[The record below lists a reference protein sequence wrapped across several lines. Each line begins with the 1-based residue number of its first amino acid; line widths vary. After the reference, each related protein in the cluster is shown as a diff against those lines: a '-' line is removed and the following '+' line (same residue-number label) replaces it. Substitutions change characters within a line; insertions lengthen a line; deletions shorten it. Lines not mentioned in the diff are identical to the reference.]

1 MLELAAPAGVV
12 PEQPGQ
18 SAEVHVGT
26 ENVALEFELPLE
38 VPPGPAEQAE
48 VVGRPSGQGMPG
60 GACIGPGESGGGG
73 HGPEKV
79 GRTRGAGNGDQP
91 SPTDRFP
98 ESPGQVRLNAGGPS
112 CRYIHDVPTGTHTD
126 PLMAL
131 KGDLASVDLAQV
143 FQMLALNKKAGL
155 LSIQS
160 PRLWKVLHFG
170 PRGVTLYFN
179 QHSMLEKCLRAL
191 LRRGSLL
198 PRTLE
203 EVREHAATQGADLM
217 QTLQAGG
224 FIDPAELESL
234 MAVEIEEEIHELFFC
249 RDARFE
255 FHEGI
260 DRLEELEG
268 VVDERFSINA
278 DSIVMEAARRIDE
291 WSYISERIPSQQAV
305 MDRSAAV
312 YDEEDAESTNR
323 IVYDLVDG
331 RRSIARIVELS
342 GQSSFVVSKALAQ
355 LLDSG
360 HVEPLPAESLIEVGN
375 QCLTEGRLPEAI
387 NLFEQSVASGVGM
400 PEVHSLAAS
409 AYESAREFGMAALH
423 LGREAELH
431 LVAGDFAAAATKLR
445 ASLDLVPTDLKV
457 REQLVQIAIEDPKLA
472 NGLDP
477 VAEGRTLAQL
487 LLEVGEVDRAT
498 PILEHL
504 MQLEPRDI
512 ELKKTLVNAYGKH
525 GDSHRISPL
534 YESIAE
540 DLVAAGRPM
549 EAIGYLQK
557 VLMID
562 RTRTDVSARVRN
574 LYENDERVRS
584 RRRRL
589 ASLGIAFL
597 LLAFLGLAFHVY
609 ERIASREL
617 AAVDVSQLVA
627 SHDYA
632 SAAIT
637 YDRFAQAFPLSSASR
652 AAELEATRI
661 RDLGARR
668 DRGLQLEKVARDR
681 QLADVRARYKADWAR
696 HRSMFLAGDA
706 EGSLRTLLEVE
717 ALLATAGEDEDR
729 RWAATERVSQ
739 TIADIRGYLERA
751 DALATQVRELFERG
765 SWQQSRQVALE
776 LLQRHELAGSAR
788 AVNLPMQVVSRPAGA
803 RILAAG
809 QPVLSE
815 SGVELRTPAV
825 VCLKGGQPQVLT
837 IELDGHEPL
846 TVRADAR
853 KVDQVDLLLTRQPA
867 TSIRF
872 PHAPQ
877 SVLAATGDHVGIGLR
892 GGRFGIA
899 RSGESTAQQV
909 VDLGDLRSLDGPP
922 VASGELLWYLTDDGI
937 VHGLDFTPGPVP
949 QHRSFSLGGTAAT
962 GIASAGGRLFVVDG
976 ANRLVCH
983 DARNGNR
990 LWSVALDSEPAGIP
1004 VSDGRQVWV
1013 GTHDGRVRCIDVKT
1027 SSQVLAWRDAAA
1039 PVTSIRLAGGRAI
1052 FACSDGTLRALE
1064 ADGRQA
1070 WNRPLGRNL
1079 ADGELALAGG
1089 AIVARTGSRELA
1101 AFDIATGEQVASAST
1116 DGDIVGPLAAIGDK
1130 VCLVVRIAEDG
1141 GRRVADTLRALD
1153 PNSLVAQWQARL
1165 PAAVSG
1171 PLSEAVSR
1179 LHVPLVD
1186 GQLLVFRD

>member
-1 MLELAAPAGVV
+1 
-12 PEQPGQ
+12 
-18 SAEVHVGT
+18 
-26 ENVALEFELPLE
+26 
-38 VPPGPAEQAE
+38 
-48 VVGRPSGQGMPG
+48 
-60 GACIGPGESGGGG
+60 
-73 HGPEKV
+73 
-79 GRTRGAGNGDQP
+79 
-91 SPTDRFP
+91 
-98 ESPGQVRLNAGGPS
+98 
-112 CRYIHDVPTGTHTD
+112 
-126 PLMAL
+126 MAL

-179 QHSMLEKCLRAL
+179 PHSMLEKCLRAL
-191 LRRGSLL
+191 QRRGSLSA
-198 PRTLE
+198 RTLE
-203 EVREHAATQGADLM
+203 EAREHAASQGADLL

-224 FIDPAELESL
+224 FVDPAELESL

-268 VVDERFSINA
+268 VVDERFSLNA

-291 WSYISERIPSQQAV
+291 WSYISERIPSQQSV

-312 YDEEDAESTNR
+312 FDADEAEPVNR
-323 IVYDLVDG
+323 TVYELVDG

-342 GQSSFVVSKALAQ
+342 GQSSFAVSKALAQ

-360 HVEPLPAESLIEVGN
+360 HVEPVPAECLIEVGN

-387 NLFEQSVASGVGM
+387 NLFEQAVTSGVGM

-409 AYESAREFGMAALH
+409 AYESAREFGMAAMH

-525 GDSHRISPL
+525 GDNHRISPL

-574 LYENDERVRS
+574 LYENDERVRA

-597 LLAFLGLAFHVY
+597 FLAFLGLAFHVY

-617 AAVDVSQLVA
+617 AAVDVSQMVA

-632 SAAIT
+632 GAAT
-637 YDRFAQAFPLSSASR
+637 AYERFAHAFPLSSASR
-652 AAELEATRI
+652 AAEAEASRI
-661 RDLGARR
+661 RDLGSRR
-668 DRGLQLEKVARDR
+668 DRGLQLEKLARDR

-717 ALLATAGEDEDR
+717 ALLATAGEEEDKA
-729 RWAATERVSQ
+729 WAASERVAQ

-751 DALATQVRELFERG
+751 DALAAQVHELFEKG
-765 SWQQSRQVALE
+765 AWQQARQVALD

-788 AVNLPMQVVSRPAGA
+788 SVDVPMQVVSRPAGA

-809 QPVLSE
+809 KPMANE
-815 SGVELRTPAV
+815 AGVELRTPAV
-825 VCLKGGQPQVLT
+825 VSLKGGQPQSLT
-837 IELDGHEPL
+837 LELDGHEPL
-846 TVRADAR
+846 TFRADAR
-853 KVDQVDLLLTRQPA
+853 KVEQLDLLLTRRPA

-877 SVLAATGDHVGIGLR
+877 SVLAATTGHVGIGLR
-892 GGRFGIA
+892 GGRFGVA
-899 RSGESTAQQV
+899 RAGDGSAQQV

-922 VASGELLWYLTDDGI
+922 VAAGDVLWYLTDDGI
-937 VHGLDFTPGPVP
+937 VHGLDFTSDPAS
-949 QHRSFSLGGTAAT
+949 QSRSFALGGAAAS
-962 GIASAGGRLFVVDG
+962 GLASASGRLFVVDG
-976 ANRLVCH
+976 ANRLACH
-983 DARNGNR
+983 DARTGNR
-990 LWSVALDSEPAGIP
+990 LWSLPLESEPSGVPA
-1004 VSDGRQVWV
+1004 SDGKLVWV
-1013 GTHDGRVRCIDVKT
+1013 GTHDGRVRCIDVNT
-1027 SSQVLAWRDAAA
+1027 AAQVVAWRDAAA
-1039 PVTSIRLAGGRAI
+1039 PVTGIRLAGGRAI
-1052 FACSDGTLRALE
+1052 FACSDGTLRALG
-1064 ADGRQA
+1064 ADGRLA
-1070 WNRPLGRNL
+1070 WNRPIGRNL
-1079 ADGELALAGG
+1079 SDGELAIAGG
-1089 AIVARTGSRELA
+1089 AIVARTSSRELV
-1101 AFDIATGEQVASAST
+1101 AFDLATGEQLANAST
-1116 DGDIVGPLAAIGDK
+1116 DGDIAGALTTFGGRI
-1130 VCLVVRIAEDG
+1130 CLVVRVAEDG

-1153 PNSLVAQWQARL
+1153 PVTLEAQWEARL
-1165 PAAVSG
+1165 PASLSG
-1171 PLSEAVSR
+1171 PLSAAQSN
-1179 LHVPLVD
+1179 LHVPLAD

>member
-1 MLELAAPAGVV
+1 
-12 PEQPGQ
+12 
-18 SAEVHVGT
+18 
-26 ENVALEFELPLE
+26 
-38 VPPGPAEQAE
+38 
-48 VVGRPSGQGMPG
+48 
-60 GACIGPGESGGGG
+60 
-73 HGPEKV
+73 
-79 GRTRGAGNGDQP
+79 
-91 SPTDRFP
+91 
-98 ESPGQVRLNAGGPS
+98 
-112 CRYIHDVPTGTHTD
+112 
-126 PLMAL
+126 MAL

-170 PRGVTLYFN
+170 SRGVTLYFN
-179 QHSMLEKCLRAL
+179 PHNMLEKCLRAL
-191 LRRGSLL
+191 LRRGSIS
-198 PRTLE
+198 PRTVDE
-203 EVREHAATQGADLM
+203 AREHAASQGADLL

-224 FIDPAELESL
+224 FVDPAELESL

-255 FHEGI
+255 FHEGV

-268 VVDERFSINA
+268 VVDERFSLNA

-291 WSYISERIPSQQAV
+291 WSYISERITSQQAV

-312 YDEEDAESTNR
+312 LDDEDVEPVNR
-323 IVYDLVDG
+323 AVYELVDG
-331 RRSIARIVELS
+331 RRSVARIVELS

-360 HVEPLPAESLIEVGN
+360 HVEPLPVESLIEVGN

-387 NLFEQSVASGVGM
+387 NLFEQAVTNGIGM
-400 PEVHSLAAS
+400 PEVHSLAAA
-409 AYESAREFGMAALH
+409 AYESAREFGMAAMH
-423 LGREAELH
+423 FGREAELH
-431 LVAGDFAAAATKLR
+431 LVAGDFAAAAAKLR
-445 ASLDLVPTDLKV
+445 TSLDLVPTDLKV

-525 GDSHRISPL
+525 GDNHRVAPL
-534 YESIAE
+534 YESIAD

-574 LYENDERVRS
+574 LYENDERVRA
-584 RRRRL
+584 RRRQL

-597 LLAFLGLAFHVY
+597 FLAFLGLAFHVY
-609 ERIASREL
+609 ERIAGREL
-617 AAVDVSQLVA
+617 AAVDVSQMIA

-632 SAAIT
+632 AAAT
-637 YDRFAQAFPLSSASR
+637 AYDRFAHAFPLSSASR
-652 AAELEATRI
+652 AAELEASRI

-668 DRGLQLEKVARDR
+668 DRGLQLEKLAKDR
-681 QLADVRARYKADWAR
+681 QLAEVRVRYKAEWAR

-717 ALLATAGEDEDR
+717 ALLATAGQDEDR
-729 RWAATERVSQ
+729 AWAASERVAQ

-751 DALATQVRELFERG
+751 DALAAQVRELFEKG
-765 SWQQSRQVALE
+765 AWQQSRQVALD
-776 LLQRHELAGSAR
+776 LLQRHELSGAAR
-788 AVNLPMQVVSRPAGA
+788 TVNLPMQVVSRPAGA

-809 QPVLSE
+809 KPMVSQA
-815 SGVELRTPAV
+815 GVELRTPAV
-825 VCLKGGQPQVLT
+825 VGLTGGQPQSITL
-837 IELDGHEPL
+837 ELEGHEPMTL
-846 TVRADAR
+846 RADAR
-853 KVDQVDLLLTRQPA
+853 KSEQLDLLLTRRPA
-867 TSIRF
+867 SNIRF

-877 SVLAATGDHVGIGLR
+877 SVLAAAGGHVGIGLR

-899 RSGESTAQQV
+899 RSGEAGALQV
-909 VDLGDLRSLDGPP
+909 FDLGDLRSLDGAP
-922 VASGELLWYLTDDGI
+922 VAAGESLWYLTDDGV
-937 VHGLDFTPGPVP
+937 VHGIDFPAAAAPR
-949 QHRSFSLGGTAAT
+949 QRSFALGSTAAS
-962 GIASAGGRLFVVDG
+962 GLASAAGRLFVVDG
-976 ANRLVCH
+976 SHRLLCH
-983 DARNGNR
+983 DARTGNR
-990 LWSVALDSEPAGIP
+990 LWSLALESEPSGVP
-1004 VSDGRQVWV
+1004 VSDGKVVWV
-1013 GTHDGRVRCIDVKT
+1013 GTHDGRVRGIDILDG
-1027 SSQVLAWRDAAA
+1027 SQVASWRDASA
-1039 PVTSIRLAGGRAI
+1039 PLTSLRLAGGRVI
-1052 FACSDGTLRALE
+1052 FACSDGNLRALA

-1070 WNRPLGRNL
+1070 WSRPLGRNL
-1079 ADGELALAGG
+1079 SDGELAVAGS
-1089 AIVARTGSRELA
+1089 AIVVRTGSRELA
-1101 AFDIATGEQVASAST
+1101 SHDAATGELVAGITT
-1116 DGDIVGPLAAIGDK
+1116 DGDISGSLATFGNR
-1130 VCLVVRIAEDG
+1130 VCLVVRVAEEN
-1141 GRRVADTLRALD
+1141 GRRVVDTLRALD
-1153 PNSLVAQWQARL
+1153 TTTLVAQWEARL

-1171 PLSEAVSR
+1171 PLSEALGG
-1179 LHVPLVD
+1179 LHVPLAD